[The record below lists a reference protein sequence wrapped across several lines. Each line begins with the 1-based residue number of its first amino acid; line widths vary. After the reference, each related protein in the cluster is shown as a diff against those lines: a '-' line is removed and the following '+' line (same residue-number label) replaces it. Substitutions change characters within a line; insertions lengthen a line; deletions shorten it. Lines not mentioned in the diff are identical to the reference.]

1 MKKALLIV
9 NPFAGKNR
17 AKGGLLDIIRILSRG
32 RYAVTTLVT
41 EYRGHATVIAQGAK
55 NWDIIICFGG
65 DGTLN
70 EVITGMLRGGCKIP
84 LGYIP
89 AGSTNDFANSLGLS
103 KNIKEAAKDIVM
115 GEPTPVDVGMF
126 GDKYFTYVA
135 SFGAFTKASYA
146 TPYQAKKAL
155 GHAAYVLEGVKEIP
169 EIRAERASFS
179 TPQGNFEG
187 EYIWGAVAN
196 TTSIGGVVT
205 IAPKVVR
212 LDDGKFELL
221 LIRKPNSVN
230 ELNQCIIAMLTQN
243 YDCGLIDFISTDSV
257 TVTSGK
263 LFNWTLDGEKVKGQ
277 NTIEVKNLKHAI
289 DIVI

>member
-17 AKGGLLDIIRILSRG
+17 AKGGLLDIVRILNRG

-70 EVITGMLRGGCKIP
+70 EVITGMLRGGCRIP

-89 AGSTNDFANSLGLS
+89 AGSTNDFANSLRLS
-103 KNIKEAAKDIVM
+103 KNIKEAARDIVM
-115 GEPTPVDVGMF
+115 GQPTPVDVGMF

-179 TPQGNFEG
+179 TPEGDFEG

-230 ELNQCIIAMLTQN
+230 ELNQCIISMLTQN
-243 YDCGLIDFISTDSV
+243 YDCDLIDFISTDRV

-263 LFNWTLDGEKVKGQ
+263 LFNWTLDGEKVRGQ
-277 NTIEVKNLKHAI
+277 NIIEVKNIKHAI

>member
-1 MKKALLIV
+1 M
-9 NPFAGKNR
+9 
-17 AKGGLLDIIRILSRG
+17 
-32 RYAVTTLVT
+32 
-41 EYRGHATVIAQGAK
+41 
-55 NWDIIICFGG
+55 
-65 DGTLN
+65 N
-70 EVITGMLRGGCKIP
+70 EVITGMLRGGCRIP

-89 AGSTNDFANSLGLS
+89 AGSTNDFANSLRLS
-103 KNIKEAAKDIVM
+103 KNIKEAARDIVM
-115 GEPTPVDVGMF
+115 GQPTPVDVGMF

-179 TPQGNFEG
+179 TPEGDFEG

-230 ELNQCIIAMLTQN
+230 ELNQCIISMLTQN
-243 YDCGLIDFISTDSV
+243 YDCDLIDFISTDRV

-263 LFNWTLDGEKVKGQ
+263 LFNWTLDGEKVRGQ
-277 NTIEVKNLKHAI
+277 NIIEVKNIKHAI

>member
-17 AKGGLLDIIRILSRG
+17 AKGGLLDIIRILNRG

-70 EVITGMLRGGCKIP
+70 EVITGMIRGGCKIP

-146 TPYQAKKAL
+146 TPYQAKKTL

-179 TPQGNFEG
+179 TPQGDFDG

-221 LIRKPNSVN
+221 LIRKPNNVN
-230 ELNQCIIAMLTQN
+230 ELNQCIISMLTQN
-243 YDCGLIDFISTDSV
+243 YDYDLIDFISTDSV

-263 LFNWTLDGEKVKGQ
+263 LFNWTLDGEKVSGQ
-277 NTIEVKNLKHAI
+277 NKIEVKNIKHAV